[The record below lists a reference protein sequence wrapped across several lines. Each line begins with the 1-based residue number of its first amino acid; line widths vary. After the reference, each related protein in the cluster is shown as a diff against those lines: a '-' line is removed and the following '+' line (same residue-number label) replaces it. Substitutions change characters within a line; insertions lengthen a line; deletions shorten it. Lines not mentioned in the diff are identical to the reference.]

1 MIGLSAGLICVKEA
15 GKRKPAQLKVGLRL
29 ESRRSVHYQLVS
41 TLQHSIAKS
50 ASCVGVGL
58 HTGKPVRLTLKPAAV
73 DHGIVFMRLDAPEFA
88 RRVPALV
95 DKVTT
100 TQLGTTLAN
109 SAGVSVATVE
119 HLLAALFG
127 MGIDNVVVELDGP
140 EVPILDGSSEPFIE
154 MIEMAGI
161 RALGAPRRMLEVLEP
176 VEVRLGDKVARL
188 EPFDGFELDVTVEFT
203 SRAIGR
209 QRVVFDCTPESFAKD
224 LGAARTFGFLHQVE
238 AMQAQGLALGGSL
251 ENAVVIDGDAVVNQ
265 EGLRFADEF
274 VRHKALDAV
283 GDLALAGAP
292 IKGRYVAEK
301 AGHEM
306 NVALVRALLAN
317 SKAWR
322 WSFASLPVE
331 LLPAAG
337 A

>member
-1 MIGLSAGLICVKEA
+1 M
-15 GKRKPAQLKVGLRL
+15 Q
-29 ESRRSVHYQLVS
+29 YQTV
-41 TLQHSIAKS
+41 TALQHTLAGH

-58 HTGKPVRLTLKPAAV
+58 HTGKPVRVTLKPAGV
-73 DHGIVFMRLDAPEFA
+73 DHGIVFVRVDAPEFG
-88 RRVPALV
+88 RRIAALV

-100 TQLGTTLAN
+100 TELGTTLAK

-119 HLLAALFG
+119 HLMAALFG
-127 MGIDNVVVELDGP
+127 MGIDNAIVEIDGP

-154 MIEMAGI
+154 MIEMTGT
-161 RALGAPRRMLEVLEP
+161 RALGAPRRMLEILKP
-176 VEVRLGDKVARL
+176 VEVRVGNKLARL
-188 EPFDGFELDVTVEFT
+188 EPFDGFELDVTVEFST
-203 SRAIGR
+203 RAIGR
-209 QRVVFDCTPESFAKD
+209 QRVVFDCTPQSFAND

-238 AMQAQGLALGGSL
+238 AMQAKGLALGGSL
-251 ENAVVIDGDAVVNQ
+251 ENAVVIDGDAIVNQ

-292 IKGRYVAEK
+292 IKGRYVAER

-306 NVALVRALLAN
+306 NVALVRAVLADT
-317 SKAWR
+317 SAWR
-322 WSFASLPVE
+322 WNFAPLAAE

>member
-1 MIGLSAGLICVKEA
+1 V
-15 GKRKPAQLKVGLRL
+15 
-29 ESRRSVHYQLVS
+29 
-41 TLQHSIAKS
+41 
-50 ASCVGVGL
+50 
-58 HTGKPVRLTLKPAAV
+58 TLKPAGV
-73 DHGIVFMRLDAPEFA
+73 DHGIVFVRLDAPEFG
-88 RRVPALV
+88 RRIAALV

-100 TQLGTTLAN
+100 TELGTTLAN

-119 HLLAALFG
+119 HLMAALFG
-127 MGIDNVVVELDGP
+127 MGIDNAIVEIDGP

-154 MIEMAGI
+154 MIEMTGT
-161 RALGAPRRMLEVLEP
+161 RALGAPRRMLEILKP
-176 VEVRLGDKVARL
+176 IEVVVGNKLARL
-188 EPFDGFELDVTVEFT
+188 EPFDGFELDVTVEFST
-203 SRAIGR
+203 RAIGR
-209 QRVVFDCTPESFAKD
+209 QRVVFDCTPQSFAND

-238 AMQAQGLALGGSL
+238 AMQAKGLALGGSL
-251 ENAVVIDGDAVVNQ
+251 ENAVVIDGDAIVNQ

-292 IKGRYVAEK
+292 IKGRYVAER

-306 NVALVRALLAN
+306 NVALVRALLADA
-317 SKAWR
+317 SAWR
-322 WSFASLPVE
+322 WNFAPLAAE